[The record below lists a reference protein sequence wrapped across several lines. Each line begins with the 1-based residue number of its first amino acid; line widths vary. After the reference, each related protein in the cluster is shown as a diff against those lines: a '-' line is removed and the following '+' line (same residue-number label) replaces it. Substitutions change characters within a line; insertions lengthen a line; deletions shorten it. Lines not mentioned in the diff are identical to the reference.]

1 MSCGLLQ
8 PTLGVNARGS
18 TEGRFIVVRERLSTC
33 QSVTYFESGREMG
46 YENLEKHARQWRTR
60 TGLLRVARAADA
72 PL

>member
-1 MSCGLLQ
+1 M
-8 PTLGVNARGS
+8 V
-18 TEGRFIVVRERLSTC
+18 VVREPLSTC
-33 QSVTYFESGREMG
+33 QSVTYFGSGREMG